1 MEANQCQKN
10 KTAPAPRQKPF
21 LKRQQLLM
29 KRNIIYRARR
39 SARKEMNKKMLQL

>member
-10 KTAPAPRQKPF
+10 KTGPAPRPKLF

-29 KRNIIYRARR
+29 KQNIIYRTRR
-39 SARKEMNKKMLQL
+39 SARKEMNKKMLQC